1 MAIQDGVYVASL
13 SVLNKN
19 LSVNSEQTLLHAEKI
34 ISLGATGVVL
44 SGSTGQS
51 QNLSF
56 QCKMNLIDQASKSS
70 QNQKIIIGPGT
81 NSLLDTAKLINY
93 AKSKNLKKFR
103 NNLINFLNRK
113 NNTFESDFFIEGNAI
128 QKKVWKELIRI
139 KLGKTKSYGEIAKKF
154 KLSPRHVGKICAQNK
169 IAIAIPCHR
178 VVRSDGSMGGFSAR
192 GGIVL
197 KKKILDFEKS
207 WK

>member
-1 MAIQDGVYVASL
+1 MNSL
-13 SVLNKN
+13 SIKTKFGWISALEQRNKIVKVKFGKHKN
-19 LSVNSEQTLLHAEKI
+19 KSV
-34 ISLGATGVVL
+34 
-44 SGSTGQS
+44 
-51 QNLSF
+51 
-56 QCKMNLIDQASKSS
+56 
-70 QNQKIIIGPGT
+70 
-81 NSLLDTAKLINY
+81 
-93 AKSKNLKKFR
+93 SKNLKKFR

-128 QKKVWKELIRI
+128 QKKVWKELTKI

-154 KLSPRHVGKICAQNK
+154 KLSPRHVGKICGQNK

-178 VVRSDGSMGGFSAR
+178 VVRSDGSMGGFSAM

-197 KKKILDFEKS
+197 KQKLLDFEKS

>member
-93 AKSKNLKKFR
+93 AKSKNQKKFLIMAGAYGWASIR
-103 NNLINFLNRK
+103 NKEEAKRK
-113 NNTFESDFFIEGNAI
+113 D
-128 QKKVWKELIRI
+128 
-139 KLGKTKSYGEIAKKF
+139 
-154 KLSPRHVGKICAQNK
+154 
-169 IAIAIPCHR
+169 
-178 VVRSDGSMGGFSAR
+178 
-192 GGIVL
+192 
-197 KKKILDFEKS
+197 
-207 WK
+207 